1 MRLLNKTAIVTGAA
15 SGIGKGVAIAF
26 NNEGANVVYADINDI
41 EGFEPSDKAY
51 FFKCDISR
59 KEEVEELVREAAS
72 RFGTLDIIVNNAGI
86 CTQGGILETDDD
98 TWQRTIG
105 VNLSG
110 TFYCMRAAARYMKE
124 NNVKGSIINISSIL
138 GKIGMPGTLSYCA
151 SKGGVT
157 LMTRAAGLDLAPF
170 GIRVNAIA
178 PGCIETKMTQVVRE
192 NPEIMNMVIGNTPL
206 GFFGQPLD
214 IAYGAVYL
222 ASEESRFVTGE
233 VLYIDGGWTA
243 K

>member
-15 SGIGKGVAIAF
+15 SGIGKGIALAF
-26 NNEGANVVYADINDI
+26 SDEGANVVYSDINDI
-41 EGFEPSDKAY
+41 EGFEPSEKAH
-51 FFKCDISR
+51 FIKCDVSK
-59 KEEVEELVREAAS
+59 KEEVEKLVREAVL
-72 RFGTLDIIVNNAGI
+72 RFGTLDIMVNNAGV
-86 CTQGGILETDDD
+86 CMQGGILETDDD
-98 TWQRTIG
+98 TWGRTIG

-110 TFYCMRAAARYMKE
+110 TFFCMRAAARYMKE

-157 LMTRAAGLDLAPF
+157 LMTRAGGLDLAPF

-178 PGCIETKMTQVVRE
+178 PGCIETKMTE
-192 NPEIMNMVIGNTPL
+192 SLKDNPELMEIVLGNTPL
-206 GFFGQPLD
+206 GFFGQPKD

-233 VLYIDGGWTA
+233 VLYVDGGWTA